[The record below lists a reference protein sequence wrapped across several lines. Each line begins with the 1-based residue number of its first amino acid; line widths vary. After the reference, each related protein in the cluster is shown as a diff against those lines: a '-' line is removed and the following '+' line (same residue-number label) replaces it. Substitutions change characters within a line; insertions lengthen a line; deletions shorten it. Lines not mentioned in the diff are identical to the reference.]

1 MEFLEAERL
10 FRQLKEEHRRGI
22 VTGDTFAAEIGRIQ
36 VFDAEGR
43 RWMIE
48 DFDLISSNDYYQEGT
63 LSVGDWFRSLM
74 GVEEAAWFNRK
85 DLRPFFVMAWGLLKR
100 MRSWS
105 GKKIARKAS

>member
-1 MEFLEAERL
+1 MIIPR
-10 FRQLKEEHRRGI
+10 
-22 VTGDTFAAEIGRIQ
+22 
-36 VFDAEGR
+36 EGR

-63 LSVGDWFRSLM
+63 LSFGDWFRSLK
-74 GVEEAAWFNRK
+74 GLEEAAWFNRK

-105 GKKIARKAS
+105 GKTIARRTV